1 VKTPS
6 IEEVLPWRED
16 LRASGHK
23 LVFTNGCFDI
33 LHAGHARLLEDARLL
48 GDALIVA
55 INDDASVR
63 RLKGESRP
71 LVPDHER
78 AEMLLALES
87 VDRVVLFTEDTPL
100 EAVLAIRPDVLVKG
114 ADWAEGTIVG
124 APEVESWGGRVVRV
138 PLREGVSTTTIID
151 RIKTKLG

>member
-1 VKTPS
+1 MGSLS

-16 LRASGHK
+16 LRASGKK

-63 RLKGESRP
+63 RLKGETRP

-78 AEMLLALES
+78 AEMLMALES
-87 VDRVVLFTEDTPL
+87 VDRVVLFAEDTPL
-100 EAVLAIRPDVLVKG
+100 EAVLALRPDILVKG

-124 APEVESWGGRVVRV
+124 APEVESWSGRVVRV
-138 PLREGVSTTTIID
+138 PLREGVSTTGIIQ
-151 RIKTKLG
+151 RIKDKLG